1 LIRHFRGFVFVHR
14 FNSVVNRNVFDMP
27 INIANKHL
35 QFTDYLTVE

>member
-1 LIRHFRGFVFVHR
+1 
-14 FNSVVNRNVFDMP
+14 MP